1 MKSMM
6 SSDIYNNT
14 PIHYV
19 AAKYDTAVFTDFM
32 LHLPLSKRQRI
43 ADSPNMQLT
52 NCRMIIYQK
61 AFKEPFYIHDVLCD
75 EATNTLVS
83 KFADVHLLFNEDWEQ
98 KFQQTDDIYM
108 YDENMLKVLKYSLN
122 EYSLLDAAY
131 ITSHTLFSLAVD
143 RQKSR
148 QFYEKQKSKALSRE
162 EDSISVFIDIR
173 KVDEPK
179 QTSVQNSL
187 NTMDLPEYNG
197 KPKIA
202 VLQSYKAD
210 PIFNVRPPGPDYAI
224 ISVQYHIQDYNRK
237 PMPEVRLYP
246 SVNTLVTDLSHD
258 PYVQR
263 VDVNSTLN
271 KRYFRDDTD
280 LLVPSKTITGEVSG
294 PTKITT
300 RLADDEMGRLFYIT
314 VGKPGSMTSGPASSR
329 TCGPASSRT
338 SGPASGK
345 TSGPASSRTSGPAS
359 SRTSGPASS
368 RTSETADITNRGRDE
383 ICIGK
388 SQTLIS
394 GSSRGKALIICNNLE
409 LLAEATEHD
418 KNISQSRKE
427 TLPMAQRV
435 LANHLGLCVEVK
447 QDLTAQE
454 ILSTILNFCDSNKH
468 GLMVAL
474 VVLTHGKDGMIYG
487 SDKKSNCSI
496 QDVINSFNSGY
507 VKDIPKLMFM
517 CCCRGDI
524 SAIYNRAPHSFESS
538 NEFPWPDNEVK
549 LLYKPGEHSLPTA
562 ERDGSGVDRHS
573 HLSSFLWTVMCVSP
587 LYLIA
592 DLKLA
597 SFSSTFL
604 IISLNSPHVNLI
616 K

>member
-1 MKSMM
+1 
-6 SSDIYNNT
+6 
-14 PIHYV
+14 
-19 AAKYDTAVFTDFM
+19 
-32 LHLPLSKRQRI
+32 
-43 ADSPNMQLT
+43 
-52 NCRMIIYQK
+52 
-61 AFKEPFYIHDVLCD
+61 
-75 EATNTLVS
+75 
-83 KFADVHLLFNEDWEQ
+83 
-98 KFQQTDDIYM
+98 
-108 YDENMLKVLKYSLN
+108 
-122 EYSLLDAAY
+122 
-131 ITSHTLFSLAVD
+131 
-143 RQKSR
+143 
-148 QFYEKQKSKALSRE
+148 
-162 EDSISVFIDIR
+162 
-173 KVDEPK
+173 
-179 QTSVQNSL
+179 
-187 NTMDLPEYNG
+187 
-197 KPKIA
+197 
-202 VLQSYKAD
+202 
-210 PIFNVRPPGPDYAI
+210 
-224 ISVQYHIQDYNRK
+224 
-237 PMPEVRLYP
+237 MPEVRLYP

-435 LANHLGLCVEVK
+435 LANHLGLCVS
-447 QDLTAQE
+447 L
-454 ILSTILNFCDSNKH
+454 
-468 GLMVAL
+468 
-474 VVLTHGKDGMIYG
+474 
-487 SDKKSNCSI
+487 
-496 QDVINSFNSGY
+496 
-507 VKDIPKLMFM
+507 
-517 CCCRGDI
+517 
-524 SAIYNRAPHSFESS
+524 
-538 NEFPWPDNEVK
+538 FPRV
-549 LLYKPGEHSLPTA
+549 
-562 ERDGSGVDRHS
+562 
-573 HLSSFLWTVMCVSP
+573 F
-587 LYLIA
+587 
-592 DLKLA
+592 
-597 SFSSTFL
+597 
-604 IISLNSPHVNLI
+604 NLI
-616 K
+616 TGCNGINTELLKNISN